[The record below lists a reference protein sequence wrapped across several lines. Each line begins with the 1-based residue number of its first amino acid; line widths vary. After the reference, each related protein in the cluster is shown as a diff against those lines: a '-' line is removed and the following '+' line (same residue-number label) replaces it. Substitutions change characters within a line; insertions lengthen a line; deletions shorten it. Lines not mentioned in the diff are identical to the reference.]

1 MFDLELHCHTRY
13 SPDSL
18 VRLPDLI
25 ARAREVGL
33 HKLAITDHSEVEGAL
48 LAQQMA
54 PDLIIV
60 GEEAMTREGELLCY
74 FITEL
79 VPDDLS
85 LEDAIDFVHAQGGIC
100 GPSHP
105 LDPRRSGIGRN
116 NLLQFY
122 HKFDFVEVFNA
133 RTRDHK
139 KNDETQLLAERLDLP
154 GIACSDAH
162 TLQEVGISRTQFSS
176 AVNSAQDFL
185 RGLNEATLI
194 PVYTSALNSAGSL
207 LASLAHKAGFDKTKP
222 DGE

>member
-25 ARAREVGL
+25 THARAAGL

-48 LAQQMA
+48 LANQMA

-79 VPDDLS
+79 VPDDMS
-85 LEDAIDFVHAQGGIC
+85 LGDAIDFVHAQGGVC

-105 LDPRRSGIGRN
+105 LDPRRHGIGRN

-122 HKFDFVEVFNA
+122 SKFDFIEVFNA

-139 KNDETQLLAERLDLP
+139 RNDETKLLAERLDVP

-162 TLQEVGISRTQFSS
+162 TLQEVGISRSRFSGPID
-176 AVNSAQDFL
+176 SAQDFL
-185 RGLNEATLI
+185 KALPNVELV
-194 PVYTSALNSAGSL
+194 PVYTSPLNSANSL
-207 LASLAHKAGFDKTKP
+207 LASIAHKAGFDKDKAK
-222 DGE
+222 

>member
-18 VRLPDLI
+18 VRLQDLI

-48 LAQQMA
+48 LAHQMA

-60 GEEAMTREGELLCY
+60 GEEAMTNQGELLCY
-74 FITEL
+74 FISEL
-79 VPDDLS
+79 VPDNME
-85 LEDAIDFVHAQGGIC
+85 LEEAIDFVHAQGGVC

-105 LDPRRSGIGRN
+105 LDPRRHGIGREKV
-116 NLLQFY
+116 LEY
-122 HKFDFVEVFNA
+122 YAKFDFIEVFNA

-139 KNDETQLLAERLDLP
+139 KNDETLLLAERLDVP

-162 TLQEVGISRTQFSS
+162 TLQEVGISRTRFPHAIDSR
-176 AVNSAQDFL
+176 ADFL
-185 RGLNEATLI
+185 RGLQNITLVPI
-194 PVYTSALNSAGSL
+194 YSSPMSSAGSL
-207 LASLAHKAGFDKTKP
+207 IATIAHKAGLDKKP
-222 DGE
+222 